1 MLTANPV
8 GSNEAMN
15 AAWRIVEE
23 TGRSLFLTGKA
34 GTGKTTF
41 LHRLRSQSGKRMVVL
56 APTGIAAIN
65 AGGMTI
71 HSFFQLPLSPHVP
84 GMTEQGGKRRFDRFN
99 RRKLRLIKSIDLLVI
114 DEVSMVRAD
123 LLDAVDTSLRR
134 HRDPSK
140 PFGGVQLL
148 LIGDLQQ
155 LAPVVKGDEWEML
168 SKYYDTPYFFSSKAL
183 EGLDYVTIE
192 LSEVYRQSDAR
203 FIDLLNRVRTNTAD
217 RAVLDA
223 LNSRVRSGFNP
234 PRNEGYIRL
243 TTHNRQAN
251 EINRR
256 ELEALDTEAVTFDA
270 GVEGDFPESS
280 YPTDKAL
287 TLKAGAQVMF
297 LRNDN
302 DRGYYNGMMGTVV
315 DISDQRV
322 SVLPMG
328 SDTPLEVEAACWEN
342 TRYDLDETTGEIRQ
356 NVQGIFTQLPL
367 KLAWAVTIHKSQGL
381 TFDKA
386 VIDVSGS
393 FAHGQT
399 YVALSRC
406 RSLEG
411 MVLSSPLSLS
421 SIIND
426 RSVTDFTRDHSG
438 PLPDESTIDR
448 MKMAYNVSCLDDLF
462 GMEGLKRS
470 FEGVNRIVS
479 EYFAKPYPKMA
490 EQLGEVSRM
499 IDERLVK
506 VSAAFARQYRSI
518 TSAQLMSERV
528 SRACGYYAPLL
539 MDVAKTLRQVP
550 RQADNKAVEG
560 RLCQGLDELDDLL
573 FQKLF
578 VMCLRPADEP
588 FTSSDFLHFK
598 SKALMLIDNGIGLDR
613 LMEVLEKSTSADP
626 LAELREAVPASPK
639 PASKSEPKLKKI
651 RIPADVKY
659 PEIYLMLHGWRR
671 AKMQELGIP
680 AYTIMYDSTMAGIA
694 NSLPTTVT
702 ELQSIK
708 GLGKN
713 ALRRYGSEILNLL
726 TTAISERQSK

>member
-1 MLTANPV
+1 MSKSP
-8 GSNEAMN
+8 NEAMN
-15 AAWRIVEE
+15 VAWRIVEE

-71 HSFFQLPLSPHVP
+71 HSFFQLPLQPHLP
-84 GMTEQGGKRRFDRFN
+84 GMAEPGGKRRFDRFN

-114 DEVSMVRAD
+114 DEISMVRAD

-134 HRDPSK
+134 HRDPTR

-168 SKYYDTPYFFSSKAL
+168 SKYYDTPYFFSSMAL
-183 EGLDYVTIE
+183 RGMDYVTIE
-192 LSEVYRQSDAR
+192 LTEVYRQTDAR
-203 FIDLLNRVRTNTAD
+203 FIDLLNRVRDNTAD
-217 RAVLDA
+217 ARVLDA
-223 LNSRVRSGFNP
+223 LNSRVRPGFNP
-234 PRNEGYIRL
+234 PREEGYIRL
-243 TTHNRQAN
+243 TTHNHQAN

-256 ELEALDTEAVTFDA
+256 ELEALSAEAVTFNA
-270 GVEGDFPESS
+270 GIEGDFPESS
-280 YPTDKAL
+280 FPTEKTL
-287 TLKAGAQVMF
+287 TLKTGAQVMF

-315 DISDQRV
+315 DISDNTV
-322 SVLPMG
+322 SVLPIG
-328 SDTPLEVEAACWEN
+328 ADTALEVEPAEWEN
-342 TRYDLDETTGEIRQ
+342 TRYDLDEESGEIRT

-411 MVLSSPLSLS
+411 MVLSRPLTLS

-426 RSVTDFTRDHSG
+426 QSVTSFTRDHIG
-438 PLPDESTIDR
+438 PLPDAASLEA
-448 MKMAYNVSCLDDLF
+448 MKMAYNVRCLDDLF
-462 GMEGLKRS
+462 GMDGLKRS
-470 FEGVNRIVS
+470 FEGVCRIVS
-479 EYFAKPYPKMA
+479 EYFSRTYPKMA
-490 EQLGEVSRM
+490 ARLDEVDRM
-499 IDERLVK
+499 IDGRLVK

-518 TSAQLMSERV
+518 SSEELLGERV
-528 SRACGYYAPLL
+528 SRGCGYYAPLL
-539 MDVAKTLRQVP
+539 MEVAKALRQVP

-560 RLCQGLDELDDLL
+560 RLCQGLDEIDDIL

-578 VMCLRPADEP
+578 VMALRPAGEP
-588 FTSSDFLHFK
+588 FTSSGFLRLK
-598 SKALMLIDNGIGLDR
+598 SKALMLIDSGTGLDR
-613 LMEVLEKSTSADP
+613 LIEVLEKTTASDRLT
-626 LAELREAVPASPK
+626 ELQKLPPASPK
-639 PASKSEPKLKKI
+639 PKKI

-659 PEIYLMLHGWRR
+659 PEIYLKLHAWRR
-671 AKMQELGIP
+671 DKMQELSVP
-680 AYTIMYDSTMAGIA
+680 AFTVMSDATMAGISNA
-694 NSLPTTVT
+694 LPVTTA
-702 ELQSIK
+702 ELQAVK
-708 GLGKN
+708 GMGKTTC
-713 ALRRYGSEILNLL
+713 RRFGPEILTLI
-726 TTAISERQSK
+726 TTAISEKSC